1 MLFIY
6 RKDATVSRIHVALDF
21 YQSIQQGKKVITYRE
36 KAEAI
41 AHDLATIHN
50 GGNTLT
56 GYKLTKG
63 DETLLNVGHSVEKP
77 LPPKKDWG
85 RILIKSAK
93 RDFKKFMEN
102 HDSHFIKHEL
112 MSGKSINNIYFK
124 TTQKVVLF

>member
-6 RKDATVSRIHVALDF
+6 NKDASTTRLSVAPDF
-21 YQSIQQGKKVITYRE
+21 YQSVQQGKKTITYRE
-36 KAEAI
+36 KAEGI
-41 AHDLATIHN
+41 ANDLATIHN

-85 RILIKSAK
+85 RVLIKSAK
-93 RDFKKFMEN
+93 RDFKKFMEQN
-102 HDSHFIKHEL
+102 YGFEL
-112 MSGKSINNIYFK
+112 AHGHSINNIYFK

>member
-21 YQSIQQGKKVITYRE
+21 YQSIQQGKKTITYRD

-41 AHDLATIHN
+41 ANDLATIHN

-77 LPPKKDWG
+77 LPPKKDWS
-85 RILIKSAK
+85 RVLKKSAK
-93 RDFKKFMEN
+93 RDFKKFMEQN
-102 HDSHFIKHEL
+102 YGFEL
-112 MSGKSINNIYFK
+112 AHGHSINNIYFK